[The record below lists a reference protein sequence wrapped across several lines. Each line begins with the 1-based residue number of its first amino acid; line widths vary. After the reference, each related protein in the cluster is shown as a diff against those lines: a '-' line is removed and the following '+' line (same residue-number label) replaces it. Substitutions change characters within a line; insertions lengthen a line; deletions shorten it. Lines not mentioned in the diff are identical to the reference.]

1 MKKFLGHLVRRLQI
15 FVLSPRSI
23 VSTFSGYGFNLFV
36 RLVNMIFHGHR
47 HACNICGWHGF
58 SLLAMVG
65 ADYVR
70 FNVICPVCS
79 SSERSR
85 AFIRYFDQLPPP
97 SLDKP
102 KCLDIAPVSSYRQ
115 YLEGLGWDYLSI
127 DLYRA
132 AMVKMD
138 ATHLDLP
145 DDTYSL
151 IICFHVL
158 EHIKDDV
165 KAVSEMSRV
174 LTGDGTCYI
183 MVPQDRT
190 QANTVEYKNS
200 NPLDPDHVRAYGR
213 DFKDRFVL
221 PGIKITEVDLLRGI
235 EGDVI
240 RHYRLGKEQPCF
252 LLQKTGRL

>member
-1 MKKFLGHLVRRLQI
+1 MKSLLLHIARRLQV

-23 VSTFSGYGFNLFV
+23 VSTFSGYGYNIFV
-36 RLVNMIFHGHR
+36 RLVNTFNHGHR
-47 HACNICGWHGF
+47 HGCNICGWHGF

-97 SLDKP
+97 ALDKP

-115 YLEGLGWDYLSI
+115 YLEGKGWDYLSI
-127 DLYRA
+127 DLYRN

-138 ATHLDLP
+138 ATKMEIP
-145 DDTYSL
+145 DKTYSM

-158 EHIKDDV
+158 EHIKEDG
-165 KAVSEMSRV
+165 KAVSEMARV
-174 LTGDGTCYI
+174 LRDNGICYI
-183 MVPQDRT
+183 MVPQDRS
-190 QANTVEYKNS
+190 QASTVEYKNP
-200 NPLDPDHVRAYGR
+200 NPLDPDHVRQYGR
-213 DFKDRFVL
+213 DFSKRFVL
-221 PGIKITEVDLLRGI
+221 PGVSFTEIDLLKSLSA
-235 EGDVI
+235 EDI
-240 RHYRLGKEQPCF
+240 RQYRLGKEQPCF
-252 LLQKTGRL
+252 LLQKAI